1 MWANVTTASRL
12 SLGIARAC
20 AGSLAVLW
28 LVLLLWGLPACDQR
42 QVPRLDPVH
51 RAMTWQPGA
60 EQLVAGHLLVELR
73 RGVRL
78 LAAPVSGEP
87 LAQTE
92 PVVVLGGERLRLVR
106 ELAPEPAPD
115 APLAKQDPQA
125 GAIVLLSSDGA
136 DGADEPLTRRLLDQV
151 ATDAR
156 VRRAEPD
163 RIRYA
168 LALPNDTLWS
178 SQWSLPLIHMPR
190 AWEISRGS
198 EEVTV
203 AVLDTGIVYGHPD
216 LEARLVAGYDFIS
229 RPASADDGDR
239 VRDPDPTDTGTIDSS
254 RLHGTHVAGIIGAVT
269 GNAMGIAGVDQK
281 CRVMPVRVLGV
292 RSGDGI
298 DSDISDA
305 LRWTGGAKLGTIPVV
320 SRRIDVVNLSFG
332 GPGVSFTL
340 QRAIDEIIA
349 QGVLVVAA
357 AGNGGTDATS
367 YAPGGLDG
375 VITVGAADEQGRR
388 AVYSN
393 YGPRVDVLA
402 PGGGLSELDYDADL
416 GSPAPEGI
424 VSTYRDEGVAEP
436 AHAPFTYSPLTG
448 TSQAAPHLAGAASL
462 AKAVLPSL
470 RQRTFGLLA
479 RTSANAR
486 YRCPQDELGGC
497 GAGLLDVESLLLLT
511 QLQKR
516 CNCTGDLYCVDGLC
530 LQPPLVHASIWDTPV
545 VKGGFCE
552 LAATPS
558 GDASSR
564 KLAGLWLGLGV
575 LVLLGLFR
583 LKARPQA

>member
-1 MWANVTTASRL
+1 MWANVATASRQL
-12 SLGIARAC
+12 LGIVRAC
-20 AGSLAVLW
+20 AGVGSAVAVAL
-28 LVLLLWGLPACDQR
+28 LVLGLPACGD
-42 QVPRLDPVH
+42 PSPIRLQPTQ
-51 RAMTWQPGA
+51 RAMSWQPPVEA
-60 EQLVAGHLLVELR
+60 MVPGHVLVELR

-78 LAAPVSGEP
+78 TAEPSAGTP
-87 LAQTE
+87 LA
-92 PVVVLGGERLRLVR
+92 VADADVVLGGVRLRLLR
-106 ELAPEPAPD
+106 ELAPEPVSESA
-115 APLAKQDPQA
+115 LWQVSPQA
-125 GAIVLLSSDGA
+125 GAIVLLERPD
-136 DGADEPLTRRLLDQV
+136 ADEAMTRQLVTQV
-151 ATDAR
+151 ATDAK

-163 RIRYA
+163 RIRHA
-168 LALPNDTLWS
+168 TAIPNDAQWLK
-178 SQWSLPLIHMPR
+178 QWSLPLIHMPR
-190 AWEISRGS
+190 AWDVTKGS

-203 AVLDTGIVYGHPD
+203 AVLDTGIVHGHPD
-216 LEARLVAGYDFIS
+216 LEPRIVAGYDFIS
-229 RPASADDGDR
+229 RPESADDGDR
-239 VRDPDPTDTGTIDSS
+239 VRDPDPTDTGSIDSN

-332 GPGVSFTL
+332 GPGISFTL

-367 YAPGGLDG
+367 YSPGGLDS
-375 VITVGAADEQGRR
+375 VITVGAADEMGRR

-393 YGPRVDVLA
+393 YGPRVDLLA
-402 PGGGLSELDYDADL
+402 PGGGLSELDYEPDMTSL
-416 GSPAPEGI
+416 APEGI
-424 VSTYRDEGVAEP
+424 LSTYRDEGIDEP
-436 AHAPFTYSPLTG
+436 ARPPFTYSPLVG
-448 TSQAAPHLAGAASL
+448 TSQAAPHLAGAATL
-462 AKAVLPSL
+462 AKALVPGL

-479 RTSANAR
+479 RTAADAR
-486 YRCPQDELGGC
+486 YRCLQDDLGGC

-516 CNCTGDLYCVDGLC
+516 CSCVGDQYCVDGMC
-530 LQPPLVHASIWDTPV
+530 LAPPLVHTSIWDTPV
-545 VKGGFCE
+545 VKGGFCA
-552 LAATPS
+552 LSSVTS
-558 GDASSR
+558 SDASAR
-564 KLAGLWLGLGV
+564 TLAVWWPGLGV

-583 LKARPQA
+583 LKARPKA

>member
-1 MWANVTTASRL
+1 MWANVTTASCQ
-12 SLGIARAC
+12 SLGIVRAC
-20 AGSLAVLW
+20 ASRLSALWMVL
-28 LVLLLWGLPACDQR
+28 VLWGLSACEQR
-42 QVPRLDPVH
+42 QDNREQPSH
-51 RAMTWQPGA
+51 RVMTWQPKA

-73 RGVRL
+73 RGMRL
-78 LAAPVSGEP
+78 VTEP
-87 LAQTE
+87 LSSEPLVGTE
-92 PVVVLGGERLRLVR
+92 PEVVLGGERLRLVR
-106 ELAPEPAPD
+106 ELAPEPASD
-115 APLAKQDPQA
+115 AALLQMDPQA
-125 GAIVLLSSDGA
+125 GAIVLLSQPGTDEGA
-136 DGADEPLTRRLLDQV
+136 TRRLLHQV
-151 ATDAR
+151 ATDAK
-156 VRRAEPD
+156 VRRVEPD
-163 RIRYA
+163 RVRYA
-168 LALPNDTLWS
+168 TAIPNDTLWPE
-178 SQWSLPLIHMPR
+178 QWALPLIHLPR
-190 AWEISRGS
+190 AWEITEGS
-198 EEVTV
+198 ESVTV
-203 AVLDTGIVYGHPD
+203 AVLDTGIVHGHPD
-216 LEARLVAGYDFIS
+216 LESRLVAGYDFIS

-239 VRDPDPTDTGTIDSS
+239 VRDPDPTDTGSIDSN

-320 SRRIDVVNLSFG
+320 SRRVDVVNLSFG
-332 GPGVSFTL
+332 GPGISFTL

-367 YAPGGLDG
+367 YSPGGLDH
-375 VITVGAADEQGRR
+375 VITVGAADEKGRR

-402 PGGGLSELDYDADL
+402 PGGGLSELDYEADL
-416 GSPAPEGI
+416 GLVPPDGI
-424 VSTYRDEGVAEP
+424 VSTYRDEGTAEP
-436 AHAPFTYSPLTG
+436 THAPFTYSPLTG
-448 TSQAAPHLAGAASL
+448 TSQAAPHMAGAATL
-462 AKAVLPSL
+462 AKSVLPSL

-479 RTSANAR
+479 RTSASAR

-516 CNCTGDLYCVDGLC
+516 CNCEGDLYCVDGMC
-530 LQPPLVHASIWDTPV
+530 LAPPLVHDSIWDTPV
-545 VKGGFCE
+545 VKGGFCA
-552 LAATPS
+552 LSSVTS
-558 GDASSR
+558 SDRSSR
-564 KLAGLWLGLGV
+564 TQAELWLGLGV